1 MPIDD
6 LELKIMAEIDYK
18 EQNRKKDIFMFI
30 ILVIFPIFLFFLSF
44 MIGRYPISPIEV
56 ISAIFSKILHIECS
70 NMAETIVFQI
80 RAPRII
86 AAMLVGAGLSISG
99 ASFQGLFRN
108 PLVSPDILGVSAG
121 AGFGAAIAI
130 LLSLNLFYI
139 QISALVFGLIAVT
152 ITYFVSKIVKS
163 NAILVLVLSGMAIG
177 SLFSALTSFTK
188 YVADPYEKLPA
199 IVFWL
204 MGSLSSVSNIEILV
218 VIIPMLVGMI
228 ILLMIRW
235 RINVISMGED
245 EARSLGL
252 NTKKFT
258 IVIIICCTVIT
269 ASAVCISGVIGWVG
283 LVIPHIGRMIVGPD
297 HRKLLPATLS
307 LGASYLLLVDNMART
322 LTTVEIPLGILTAII
337 GAPFFIYLLKK
348 SEIGWS

>member
-1 MPIDD
+1 
-6 LELKIMAEIDYK
+6 MAEIDYK

-44 MIGRYPISPIEV
+44 ILPLDPISPIEV
-56 ISAIFSKILHIECS
+56 ISAIFSKILHIGCS

>member
-1 MPIDD
+1 
-6 LELKIMAEIDYK
+6 
-18 EQNRKKDIFMFI
+18 
-30 ILVIFPIFLFFLSF
+30 
-44 MIGRYPISPIEV
+44 
-56 ISAIFSKILHIECS
+56 
-70 NMAETIVFQI
+70 
-80 RAPRII
+80 
-86 AAMLVGAGLSISG
+86 
-99 ASFQGLFRN
+99 
-108 PLVSPDILGVSAG
+108 LVSPDILGVSAG

-139 QISALVFGLIAVT
+139 QISALIFGLIAVT

>member
-1 MPIDD
+1 MV
-6 LELKIMAEIDYK
+6 ETDYK
-18 EQNRKKDIFMFI
+18 EHNRKKDIFIVI
-30 ILVIFPIFLFFLSF
+30 ILVILPIFLFFLSF
-44 MIGRYPISPIEV
+44 MIGRYPIAPIEV
-56 ISAIFSKILHIECS
+56 ISVIFSKILHIEY
-70 NMAETIVFQI
+70 NNIAETIVFQI

-99 ASFQGLFRN
+99 VSFQGLFRN

-130 LLSLNLFYI
+130 LISLNLFYI
-139 QISALVFGLIAVT
+139 QISALVFGLIAVA

-204 MGSLSSVSNIEILV
+204 MGSLSSVSNKEILF

-228 ILLMIRW
+228 VLLMIRW

-307 LGASYLLLVDNMART
+307 LGASYLLLVDNLART

-348 SEIGWS
+348 SKIGWS

>member
-139 QISALVFGLIAVT
+139 QISALIFGLIAVT

>member
-1 MPIDD
+1 
-6 LELKIMAEIDYK
+6 MAEIDYK

>member
-1 MPIDD
+1 MT
-6 LELKIMAEIDYK
+6 ET
-18 EQNRKKDIFMFI
+18 NHRKKDRVIGFV
-30 ILVIFPIFLFFLSF
+30 LVILPISLLFLSF

-56 ISAIFSKILHIECS
+56 ISIISSKILNIEYS
-70 NMAETIVFQI
+70 NIAETVIFQI

-139 QISALVFGLIAVT
+139 QIFALVFGLIAVA
-152 ITYFVSKIVKS
+152 ITYFVGRIVKNNS
-163 NAILVLVLSGMAIG
+163 ILVLVLSGMAIG
-177 SLFSALTSFTK
+177 SLFSALTSFIK

-204 MGSLSSVSNIEILV
+204 MGSLSSVSNREILV
-218 VIIPMLVGMI
+218 VILPILAGI
-228 ILLMIRW
+228 GILLIIRW
-235 RINVISMGED
+235 KINVISMGED

-252 NTKKFT
+252 NTKNFT
-258 IVIIICCTVIT
+258 GLVIICCTIIT

-283 LVIPHIGRMIVGPD
+283 LVIPHIGRMIIGPD

-307 LGASYLLLVDNMART
+307 LGAFYLLLVDNFARA

-348 SEIGWS
+348 SKIGWS

>member
-1 MPIDD
+1 M
-6 LELKIMAEIDYK
+6 L
-18 EQNRKKDIFMFI
+18 I
-30 ILVIFPIFLFFLSF
+30 ILPFFLFFSSF
-44 MIGRYPISPIEV
+44 LIGRYPISPIEV
-56 ISAIFSKILHIECS
+56 ITVILSKILPIECD
-70 NMAETIVFQI
+70 NIAETVIFQI
-80 RAPRII
+80 RIPRII

-99 ASFQGLFRN
+99 ASFQGLFKN

-121 AGFGAAIAI
+121 ASLGASIAI

-139 QISALVFGLIAVT
+139 QIFALLFGLTAVA
-152 ITYFVSKIVKS
+152 ITYFVSRLVKS
-163 NAILVLVLSGMAIG
+163 SSNLVLVLSGMAVG

-204 MGSLSSVSNIEILV
+204 MGSLSSVSNKDLLV
-218 VIIPMLVGMI
+218 VIFPMLVSIM
-228 ILLMIRW
+228 ILLLIRW
-235 RINVISMGED
+235 KINVISIGDE

-258 IVIIICCTVIT
+258 TLMIICCTILT
-269 ASAVCISGVIGWVG
+269 ASAVCISGIIGWVG

-307 LGASYLLLVDNMART
+307 LGASYLLLVDNFARA
-322 LTTVEIPLGILTAII
+322 LTTVEIPLGILTAIM

-348 SEIGWS
+348 SKIGWS

>member
-1 MPIDD
+1 MGN
-6 LELKIMAEIDYK
+6 IMDEIDYID
-18 EQNRKKDIFMFI
+18 KKKCRCKGILI
-30 ILVIFPIFLFFLSF
+30 ILPFFLFFLSF
-44 MIGRYPISPIEV
+44 LIGRYPISPIEV
-56 ISAIFSKILHIECS
+56 ITVILSKILPIECD
-70 NMAETIVFQI
+70 NIAEMVIFQI
-80 RAPRII
+80 RIPRII

-99 ASFQGLFRN
+99 ASFQGLFKN

-121 AGFGAAIAI
+121 ASLGASIAI

-139 QISALVFGLIAVT
+139 QIFALLFGLTAVA
-152 ITYFVSKIVKS
+152 ITYFVSRLVKS
-163 NAILVLVLSGMAIG
+163 SSNLVLVLSGVAVG

-204 MGSLSSVSNIEILV
+204 MGSLSSVSNKDLLV
-218 VIIPMLVGMI
+218 VIFPMLVSIM
-228 ILLMIRW
+228 ILLLIRW
-235 RINVISMGED
+235 KINVISIGDE

-258 IVIIICCTVIT
+258 TLMIICCTILT
-269 ASAVCISGVIGWVG
+269 ASAVCISGIIGWVG

-307 LGASYLLLVDNMART
+307 LGASYLLLVDNFARA
-322 LTTVEIPLGILTAII
+322 LTTVEIPLGILTAIM

-348 SEIGWS
+348 SKIGWS

>member
-1 MPIDD
+1 MD
-6 LELKIMAEIDYK
+6 EIDYID
-18 EQNRKKDIFMFI
+18 KKKCRCKGILI
-30 ILVIFPIFLFFLSF
+30 ILPFFLFFLSF
-44 MIGRYPISPIEV
+44 LIGRYPISPIEV
-56 ISAIFSKILHIECS
+56 ITVILSKILPIECD
-70 NMAETIVFQI
+70 NIAEMVIFQI
-80 RAPRII
+80 RIPRII

-99 ASFQGLFRN
+99 ASFQGLFKN

-121 AGFGAAIAI
+121 ASLGASIAI

-139 QISALVFGLIAVT
+139 QIFALLFGLTAVA
-152 ITYFVSKIVKS
+152 ITYFVSRLVKS
-163 NAILVLVLSGMAIG
+163 SSNLVLVLSGVAVG

-204 MGSLSSVSNIEILV
+204 MGSLSSVSNKDLLV
-218 VIIPMLVGMI
+218 VIFPMLVSIM
-228 ILLMIRW
+228 ILLLIRW
-235 RINVISMGED
+235 KINVISIGDE

-258 IVIIICCTVIT
+258 TLMIICCTILT
-269 ASAVCISGVIGWVG
+269 ASAVCISGIIGWVG

-307 LGASYLLLVDNMART
+307 LGASYLLLVDNFARA
-322 LTTVEIPLGILTAII
+322 LTTVEIPLGILTAIM

-348 SEIGWS
+348 SKIGWS

>member
-1 MPIDD
+1 MTDT
-6 LELKIMAEIDYK
+6 EDY
-18 EQNRKKDIFMFI
+18 EYDHNDRTKDIVVKVS
-30 ILVIFPIFLFFLSF
+30 LVILPVFLFFLSF
-44 MIGRYPISPIEV
+44 LIGRYPIRPMEV
-56 ISAIFSKILHIECS
+56 ISVIFSKILHLEYSIV
-70 NMAETIVFQI
+70 AETVIFQI

-121 AGFGAAIAI
+121 AGLGAAIAI

-139 QISALVFGLIAVT
+139 QIFALFFGLIAVT
-152 ITYFVSKIVKS
+152 ITYAISRIVKNNS
-163 NAILVLVLSGMAIG
+163 ILVLVLSGMAIG

-204 MGSLSSVSNIEILV
+204 MGSLSSVSNREIMI

-235 RINVISMGED
+235 QMNVVSMGED

-252 NTKKFT
+252 NTKRFT
-258 IVIIICCTVIT
+258 ILTVICCTVVT

-307 LGASYLLLVDNMART
+307 LGASYLLLVDNLSRA

-348 SEIGWS
+348 SKIGWS